1 VPAIGTEGNT
11 GNHIPVAL
19 KAVSDFV
26 FSDVPH
32 FHVAVESTG
41 VDGLRVG
48 GERNGRDLEAGRQRR
63 DGSALARV
71 PKLRVAIIRACKEER
86 KNEGE
91 KTMIQK

>member
-1 VPAIGTEGNT
+1 MSAIGTERNT

-19 KAVSDFV
+19 ETVSDFI
-26 FSDVPH
+26 FSDVPY
-32 FHVAVESTG
+32 FHLAVEATG

-71 PKLRVAIIRACKEER
+71 PKLCVAIIRACKEER
-86 KNEGE
+86 IKERRR
-91 KTMIQK
+91 

>member
-1 VPAIGTEGNT
+1 MPAIGTEGNT

-26 FSDVPH
+26 FSDVPY
-32 FHVAVESTG
+32 FHLAVEATG

-48 GERNGRDLEAGRQRR
+48 GERDRRDLEAGRQRR

-86 KNEGE
+86 MKERRR
-91 KTMIQK
+91 